1 MRYHIDTIPV
11 WDAVKLDG
19 ECPLCALRRK
29 LELGE
34 VERYLGASVMEPD
47 TRVQVNE
54 KGFCARHQVML
65 FAAGN
70 RLGHALMLHT
80 HLKETEKRL
89 EKPLEKAQK
98 AAKTYT
104 DSSLVARLSSKGQ
117 AAKKELEAA
126 AADMAATAHRCI
138 LCDSLNANMDRYVA
152 TFFHL
157 YEHDAEFRA
166 KLEASK
172 GFCLPDAALLLERC
186 AEFLPAKLVS
196 PFVELIAR
204 LTRDN
209 LSRTEKDIE
218 WFTLKFDYRNQ
229 DKPWNNS
236 KDAVERTVN
245 KLRGWCVGAEPN
257 PKE

>member
-1 MRYHIDTIPV
+1 M
-11 WDAVKLDG
+11 
-19 ECPLCALRRK
+19 
-29 LELGE
+29 
-34 VERYLGASVMEPD
+34 
-47 TRVQVNE
+47 QVNE

-80 HLKETEKRL
+80 HLRKTEKRL

-126 AADMAATAHRCI
+126 AEHMAATAHSCI

-157 YEHDAEFRA
+157 YEHDAEFRV

-186 AEFLPAKLVS
+186 AEFLPAKKPVL
-196 PFVELIAR
+196 PFVEMIAR
-204 LTRDN
+204 LTRNN
-209 LSRTEKDIE
+209 LSRTER
-218 WFTLKFDYRNQ
+218 TLSGSRSNLTT
-229 DKPWNNS
+229 
-236 KDAVERTVN
+236 AIRTS
-245 KLRGWCVGAEPN
+245 RGTTPRTLSSAPSTSSAAGA
-257 PKE
+257 

>member
-11 WDAVKLDG
+11 WDAVKLEG
-19 ECPLCALRRK
+19 ECPLCALRRE
-29 LELGE
+29 LESGE

-80 HLKETEKRL
+80 HLKETEKRR

-126 AADMAATAHRCI
+126 AADMAATAHSCI
-138 LCDSLNANMDRYVA
+138 LCDSLNANIVL
-152 TFFHL
+152 HL

-172 GFCLPDAALLLERC
+172 GFCLPDATLLLERC
-186 AEFLPAKLVS
+186 AEFLPAKLHQAS
-196 PFVELIAR
+196 A
-204 LTRDN
+204 
-209 LSRTEKDIE
+209 
-218 WFTLKFDYRNQ
+218 
-229 DKPWNNS
+229 
-236 KDAVERTVN
+236 A
-245 KLRGWCVGAEPN
+245 GA
-257 PKE
+257 